1 MRPILVLLVLAA
13 CTGAEAS
20 PSVTPAPGVTAHLDI
35 TQGADQVGQVH
46 QPLPAPVTVKTTDK
60 DAVAVPQQLVNFVVT
75 KGGGSV
81 FVGAVLT
88 NEQGEAQNQWT
99 LGDTAEIQELEA
111 RAIDDQG
118 QSIVLAKIHATAEPG
133 PLAVAHFALHQ
144 VQVADGESVT
154 LTTTGAD
161 AYGNIL
167 PGPVPAALDTLG
179 SLVGD
184 RWTANGFGRARFEI
198 PGDTMT
204 VYARPNLAS
213 LSGEYH
219 QPVMGT
225 AYVES
230 AMMSWDS
237 LSARDPTAHDCSQA
251 TTQTGPNWASWGGVD
266 FLATRADNP
275 DSVQFSYPY
284 LYYAI
289 CVDLRAA
296 DPVWWTYYFYPNDL
310 DGPVLTYRWQLQ
322 LLEASPDSL
331 VLTSGGA
338 LADTLVIHR

>member
-1 MRPILVLLVLAA
+1 MRPTMFLLLLAA
-13 CTGAEAS
+13 CAGAEAS

-88 NEQGEAQNQWT
+88 NDQGEAQNQWT
-99 LGDTAEIQELEA
+99 LGDTAEVQELEA

-118 QSIVLAKIHATAEPG
+118 QPIVLAKIHATAQPG
-133 PLAVAHFALHQ
+133 PLAISHFTAHE
-144 VQVADGESVT
+144 VQIVEGGSVQ
-154 LTTTGAD
+154 LVTTGAD

-167 PGPVPAALDTLG
+167 PGPAPAALDTLG

-204 VYARPNLAS
+204 VYVRPSFTS
-213 LSGEYH
+213 LSGIYQ
-219 QPVMGT
+219 QPVLGT
-225 AYVES
+225 RYAETG
-230 AMMSWDS
+230 AMSWDS
-237 LSARDPTAHDCSQA
+237 LTARDPAGQDCSGA
-251 TTQTGPNWASWGGVD
+251 IQTGPNWAGWGAIN
-266 FLATRADNP
+266 FLAVRADNA
-275 DSVQFSYPY
+275 DSVQVQTAYQY
-284 LYYAI
+284 GAL
-289 CVDLRAA
+289 CVDLRGVE
-296 DPVWWTYYFYPNDL
+296 PTWWTYYFYPNDFE
-310 DGPVLTYRWQLQ
+310 GPVLSHHWQLQ
-322 LLEASPDSL
+322 VLEASADSL

-338 LADTLVIHR
+338 LADTLVIRR